1 MARLV
6 LFDIDET
13 MISSDGTGRRA
24 IGRMLSQT
32 FGIDPGEIKVSMS
45 GKTDPQIL
53 SEIFKAANLDESQM
67 SGKQEE
73 MFEFYLS
80 VLQEEVNKA
89 NRYIVHD
96 GVLALLDSLLTKE
109 KCYLG
114 LLTGNI
120 ERGARIK
127 LERFGL
133 NKYFP
138 LGAYGS
144 DSHDRMH
151 LPAIATNRATE
162 HYRIKFAPSQVVIV
176 GDSIYD
182 VMCAKGY
189 GAKSIAVNTGS
200 TSRSDLEEQKP
211 DFLFSSLADT
221 DEVVEAIF
229 S

>member
-1 MARLV
+1 MVRLV

-13 MISSDGTGRRA
+13 MISSNGAGRRA
-24 IGRMLSQT
+24 IGRMLSKT
-32 FGIDPGEIKVSMS
+32 FGIDPREIKVSMS

-53 SEIFKAANLDESQM
+53 AEIFKAADLDESQM
-67 SGKQEE
+67 TGKQEE

-89 NRYIVHD
+89 NRYIMHD
-96 GVLALLDSLLTKE
+96 GVVALLECLLTKE

-151 LPAIATNRATE
+151 LPAIATDRATE
-162 HYRIKFAPSQVVIV
+162 HYQVNFAPSQVVII

-200 TSRSDLEEQKP
+200 TSLSDLEEQKP
-211 DFLFSSLADT
+211 DFLFTSLANT

>member
-1 MARLV
+1 MVRLV

-13 MISSDGTGRRA
+13 MISSDGAGRRA
-24 IGRMLSQT
+24 IGRMLCKT
-32 FGIDPGEIKVSMS
+32 FGLDPGKITVRMS

-53 SEIFKAANLDESQM
+53 LEIFKAAGMDESHM

-73 MFEFYLS
+73 MFELYLS
-80 VLQEEVNKA
+80 VLQEEINKA
-89 NRYIVHD
+89 NRYIVHE
-96 GVLALLDSLLTKE
+96 GVVALLDCLSANDR
-109 KCYLG
+109 CYLG

-120 ERGARIK
+120 ERGARMK

-144 DSHDRMH
+144 DSHDRMQ
-151 LPAIATNRATE
+151 LPAIATNRAQE
-162 HYRIKFAPSQVVIV
+162 HYRVNFAPSQVVIV

-200 TSRSDLEEQKP
+200 TPWIDLEEQEP
-211 DFLFSSLADT
+211 DFLFTSLSST
-221 DEVVEAIF
+221 EEIVQAIF